1 MRNLIIDIG
10 NCRIKTGLFWSNKL
24 QEERWFGLLSEV
36 TQYAES
42 VEMDQTLVS
51 SVREDQDTL
60 RNEWSFDF
68 LYFDHTLPIPI
79 FNRYSTPQTLG
90 LDRLAAVIGALDW
103 AQGPLLSID
112 MGTCITYDLLDESR
126 NYLGGAISPGLQM
139 RARAMHEFTAKLPM
153 VSFDQSVKAVGDSTE
168 TCLQSGI
175 FHGVKGEILG
185 FVDQYAQNHTDLK
198 VFICG
203 GDANYFESLTKDHI
217 FVIPNLVL
225 HGLNRILTYN
235 VEKN

>member
-10 NCRIKTGLFWSNKL
+10 NTRIKTGLFWGNKL

-36 TQYAES
+36 TQYVES
-42 VEMDQTLVS
+42 LEKDQVLVS
-51 SVREDQDTL
+51 SVKDDMDTL
-60 RNEWSFDF
+60 QAEWSFDF
-68 LYFDHTLPIPI
+68 LYFDHTLPLPI
-79 FNRYSTPQTLG
+79 NNNYGTPETLG

-103 AQGPLLSID
+103 AEGPVLTID
-112 MGTCITYDLLDESR
+112 LGTCITYDLLDEKQS
-126 NYLGGAISPGLQM
+126 YLGGAISPGLLM
-139 RARAMHEFTAKLPM
+139 RARAMHEFTVKLPM
-153 VSFDQSVKAVGDSTE
+153 VSVDPMVREVGDTTV

-175 FHGVKGEILG
+175 YHGVKAEILG
-185 FVDQYAQNHTDLK
+185 FVDQYAQNHAGLK

-203 GDANYFESLTKDHI
+203 GDANFFESLTKDHI